1 MVESMKKQ
9 YRVKKSKEIE
19 KILKNHRFSS
29 SPYFTIYMKEQHETN
44 HFRYAMSVGKKI
56 GNAVVRNHLKR
67 QIRAVVRTLNVIPTV
82 DVFIVARGKIVELDF
97 QGIEKELNYIFHKQ
111 KLLVKGEKND
121 SIFK

>member
-1 MVESMKKQ
+1 MKKQ

-19 KILKNHRFSS
+19 GILKNHKLSS
-29 SPYFTIYMKEQHETN
+29 SPYFTLYMKEQNETN

-56 GNAVVRNHLKR
+56 GNAVVRNRIKR
-67 QIRAVVRTLNVIPTV
+67 QIRAVIRNLNVVPNV
-82 DVFIVARGKIVELDF
+82 DVFIVAKGKVLDLTF
-97 QGIEKELNYIFHKQ
+97 QEIEKDINYLFQKQ

>member
-1 MVESMKKQ
+1 MKKQ

-19 KILKNHRFSS
+19 EIIKKHRFSS
-29 SPYFTIYMKEQHETN
+29 SPYFTLYMKEQHETN

-56 GNAVVRNHLKR
+56 GNAVVRNRIKR
-67 QIRAVVRTLNVIPTV
+67 QIRAVVRTLNVISTV
-82 DVFIVARGKIVELDF
+82 DVFIVAKGKVLDLDF
-97 QGIEKELNYIFHKQ
+97 QEIERELKYLFQKQ

>member
-1 MVESMKKQ
+1 MKKQ

-19 KILKNHRFSS
+19 QILKNRRFSS

-56 GNAVVRNHLKR
+56 GNAVVRNHIKR
-67 QIRAVVRTLNVIPTV
+67 QIRAALRTFNVIPAV
-82 DVFIVARGKIVELDF
+82 DVFIVARGKIIDLDF
-97 QGIEKELNYIFHKQ
+97 QGIERELKYLFQRQ

>member
-1 MVESMKKQ
+1 MCISH
-9 YRVKKSKEIE
+9 S
-19 KILKNHRFSS
+19 
-29 SPYFTIYMKEQHETN
+29 FTIYMKEQHETN

-121 SIFK
+121 SIFKQA

>member
-1 MVESMKKQ
+1 MKKQ

-19 KILKNHRFSS
+19 EILKNHHFSS
-29 SPYFTIYMKEQHETN
+29 NPYFTIYIKEQHETN

-67 QIRAVVRTLNVIPTV
+67 QIRAVVRTFNVVDTV
-82 DVFIVARGKIVELDF
+82 DVFIVARGKVVNLEFQEIERELKHLF
-97 QGIEKELNYIFHKQ
+97 QKQ